1 MRTPAGGITMT
12 AKSWLGAGG
21 VLLLTLL
28 VLGGCASDWWTV
40 DPSAYHPPEQS
51 ASETAVFATRAP
63 VGESKGTG
71 DTAEA
76 GKVESGGEEATG
88 DPSFQPRPT
97 Q

>member
-1 MRTPAGGITMT
+1 MT

-71 DTAEA
+71 DVPETE
-76 GKVESGGEEATG
+76 KVGSGGEEATG

-97 Q
+97 K